1 MPFELTFK
9 YRGSDGYEMG
19 RQLADA
25 RYGCISGAGKT
36 GIMGSVVQGVAD
48 AGGWAGSSNVPHIIE
63 LEGLPD
69 GLSAFWLRPDI
80 YTRMEIMIE
89 RSDAFIIF
97 PGGAGTV
104 HEMLALLLLKEA
116 GDSLMKGKPIIVY
129 DRMDRSG
136 QRFWTP
142 LNDLLSLIGVDSGDY
157 QVVGKLD
164 DILPAIKRVD

>member
-1 MPFELTFK
+1 
-9 YRGSDGYEMG
+9 
-19 RQLADA
+19 
-25 RYGCISGAGKT
+25 
-36 GIMGSVVQGVAD
+36 
-48 AGGWAGSSNVPHIIE
+48 
-63 LEGLPD
+63 
-69 GLSAFWLRPDI
+69 
-80 YTRMEIMIE
+80 MEIMIE

-104 HEMLALLLLKEA
+104 QEMLALLLLKEA
-116 GDSLMKGKPIIVY
+116 GDPLMKGKPIIVY

-157 QVVGKLD
+157 QVVGKLE